1 MQEKKTK
8 QDYIKDAIFKARS
21 FHFGGMT
28 PSDLDIEK
36 LENELY
42 NNLFRY
48 KDSSNVESK
57 ENLYWSEENDK
68 AFLGE
73 DSEVVFEK
81 SGDSLKI
88 SYGKESKEVSHI
100 NIRLLIDSFW
110 PTEKKTR
117 TNLLSDSL
125 NDRHSGV
132 NLVSKD
138 MQELIEISRLEA
150 VLNEKIK
157 SFKSRYALKPYEW
170 KDAQQTIG

>member
-1 MQEKKTK
+1 MQKTK
-8 QDYIKDAIFKARS
+8 QDYIKEAIFKARS
-21 FHFGGMT
+21 FHFDGMT
-28 PSDLDIEK
+28 PSDVDIEK

-42 NNLFRY
+42 DNLFSQ
-48 KDSSNVESK
+48 KNSCNIQVKES
-57 ENLYWSEENDK
+57 LYWSEENDK

-100 NIRLLIDSFW
+100 NMRLLIDSFW

-132 NLVSKD
+132 TLVSKD
-138 MQELIEISRLEA
+138 MQQLIEISRLEA
-150 VLNEKIK
+150 ILNEKIK

-170 KDAQQTIG
+170 KDSEQTIG